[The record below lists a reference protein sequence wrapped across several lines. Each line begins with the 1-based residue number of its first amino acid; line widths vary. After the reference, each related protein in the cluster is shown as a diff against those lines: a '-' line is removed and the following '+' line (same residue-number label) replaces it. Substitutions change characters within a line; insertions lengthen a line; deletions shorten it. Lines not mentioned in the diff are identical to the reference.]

1 MSLSLI
7 YFAVVFVYPFGRDTR
22 EDWEKRRS
30 IVQETVRCLD
40 LMHTVF
46 DNSNDD
52 QCTDYG

>member
-1 MSLSLI
+1 MSLGLI
-7 YFAVVFVYPFGRDTR
+7 YFAVFFVYPFGRDTR

-30 IVQETVRCLD
+30 IVQDTVHCLD
-40 LMHTVF
+40 LMHQVF